1 MKKPFFPFLHDRN
14 EPNGR
19 ARLCAPCHLM
29 LETQWDAYENSYVPY
44 NQRVYRLPSTINS
57 QSTIIAKRPP
67 LSSSSITPVS
77 NIASISPSVNG
88 QSQLKIQ
95 IGQPI
100 IATNSGIIPSSD
112 HLLLT
117 TVNQSQANNHQIT
130 NSSTTVIT
138 PNDYKNDQHFQKLFN
153 EFLMTL
159 GGPNPV
165 LSGTCA
171 VCQLYSVAGQS
182 YHMYASCR
190 KMVLSPILGIY
201 PYFPMLKQYNKKNN
215 KNSQKQILVCT
226 YCYHS
231 LIAQWTRYHVSSNP
245 EDRDPLTRQYNV
257 RQFICFVCG
266 GTAIRKYVRSIAIN
280 EFPFLLEHK
289 SPPGKYEDIYGKKL
303 FIFIYLFRFIYN

>member
-67 LSSSSITPVS
+67 LISGSSIVPVS
-77 NIASISPSVNG
+77 NIASNSPSVNG
-88 QSQLKIQ
+88 QSTPSQLKIQ

-100 IATNSGIIPSSD
+100 IASSNSILPSSD

-117 TVNQSQANNHQIT
+117 TVNPSQTTNHQIA
-130 NSSTTVIT
+130 NSSATVA
-138 PNDYKNDQHFQKLFN
+138 PSNDFKNDQHFQKIFN
-153 EFLMTL
+153 EFLITL

-165 LSGTCA
+165 LSGNCA
-171 VCQLYSVAGQS
+171 VCQQYSMAGQS
-182 YHMYASCR
+182 YHIYASCR
-190 KMVLSPILGIY
+190 KMILSPILGIY
-201 PYFPMLKQYNKKNN
+201 PYFPMLKQFLKKN
-215 KNSQKQILVCT
+215 KNSPKQILVCT

-231 LIAQWTRYHVSSNP
+231 LIAQWTRYHLSSNP

-266 GTAIRKYVRSIAIN
+266 GTAIRKYIRSIAIN
-280 EFPFLLEHK
+280 DFPFLLEHK
-289 SPPGKYEDIYGKKL
+289 SPPGKSSLNYPLESI
-303 FIFIYLFRFIYN
+303 